1 MISDST
7 VALRELEGT
16 VVTLVTFLV
25 DSHSVVGGIFYAP
38 AHIDWPLYLVGNL
51 LDFQAWTAGSE
62 RAQGRLPLLG
72 HACDAGTVRDAVET
86 ERWCLL
92 PP

>member
-38 AHIDWPLYLVGNL
+38 AHIDWPLYLVGDLFNFRL
-51 LDFQAWTAGSE
+51 GLQEVSVHREGSLCWAMLVM
-62 RAQGRLPLLG
+62 RAL
-72 HACDAGTVRDAVET
+72 
-86 ERWCLL
+86 
-92 PP
+92 